1 MLEGMTKV
9 LEILA
14 QKVSRKASIIA
25 LAMVL
30 IYLIAAT
37 PNVATAMAFIVPI
50 AGLAVFF
57 TFLQWI
63 LDVVWGRREKGKKK
77 KKDDEVPEDA
87 G

>member
-14 QKVSRKASIIA
+14 SKVSRKATIIA
-25 LAMVL
+25 MAMIL
-30 IYLIAAT
+30 IYMIAAT
-37 PNVATAMAFIVPI
+37 PNVVTAMAFIIPI
-50 AGLAVFF
+50 AGLAIFF

-63 LDVVWGRREKGKKK
+63 LDVVWGRREKGGKKN
-77 KKDDEVPEDA
+77 KDDEVKEDS

>member
-1 MLEGMTKV
+1 MTKV

-14 QKVSRKASIIA
+14 NKVSRKASIIA

-63 LDVVWGRREKGKKK
+63 LDAVWGRRGKGKKN
-77 KKDDEVPEDA
+77 KDDEVKEDS